1 MMKNRV
7 VITGLG
13 VVSPNAIG
21 INEFEVAL
29 KSMKSGITF
38 HQTLKDK
45 GFSCQIAG
53 MPKLEQSHLDQY
65 FTPLEQKGLIAT
77 GLIYGGIAGQEAWK
91 NAGLDFNEEPDYDSG
106 IIFGTGVLGVDKLR
120 EAFNK
125 IDQNQVRRLG
135 SQSVIQTMASG
146 ISAFLSQKIGCGNM
160 VTTNSSACATGTEA
174 LIMGYDR
181 IKNGK
186 AKRILVGSTSDS
198 GPYIWGGFEA
208 LRILPHQYN
217 EHPELASR
225 PFSENASGFVPSSGS
240 GALVLEDYETAKQ
253 RNATIYAEIIGG
265 HVNSGGQ
272 RQGGSMTSPNAKAVI
287 KCIQSAIDDAS
298 LKPKDIDI
306 INAHLTATKMDAT
319 EIENWT
325 LALNRQGGDFPIINS
340 LKGMIGHGLASCG
353 SLELVASVL
362 QIQKG
367 FVFGNLNAE
376 PIHPSILKLI
386 DGSKIPLKTIKH
398 QTQILA
404 KASFGFGDVNA
415 CVIVKKFSH

>member
-1 MMKNRV
+1 M
-7 VITGLG
+7 
-13 VVSPNAIG
+13 VSPNAIG
-21 INEFEVAL
+21 VDAFEKAL
-29 KSMKSGITF
+29 KSMKSGVTF

-45 GFSCQIAG
+45 GFNCQIAG
-53 MPKLEQSHLDQY
+53 TPKVEQQHLDQY
-65 FTPLEQKGLIAT
+65 FTPLEQKGLLAT

-91 NAGLDFNEEPDYDSG
+91 NAGLTFNDEPDYDSG

-135 SQSVIQTMASG
+135 SQSVVQTMASG

-174 LIMGYDR
+174 LMMGYER

-217 EHPELASR
+217 DNPEQASR
-225 PFSENASGFVPSSGS
+225 PFSEQSSGFVPSSGS
-240 GALVLEDYETAKQ
+240 GALVLEGYESAMI
-253 RNATIYAEIIGG
+253 RGATILAEISGG

-272 RQGGSMTSPNAKAVI
+272 RQGGSMTAPNAKAVI
-287 KCIQSAIDDAS
+287 KCIQSAVEDADI
-298 LKPKDIDI
+298 KTNDIDV

-325 LALNRQGGDFPIINS
+325 LALDRNSINFPIINS

-362 QIQKG
+362 QIHKG

-376 PIHPSILKLI
+376 TIQPFISSRI
-386 DGSKIPLKTIKH
+386 DKSKIPLKTISY
-398 QTQILA
+398 QPQVLA

-415 CVIVKKFSH
+415 CVVLKKS

>member
-1 MMKNRV
+1 MNKRV

-13 VVSPNAIG
+13 VVSPNGVG
-21 INEFEVAL
+21 IEAFEMAL

-38 HQTLKDK
+38 HQDLKDK

-53 MPKLEQSHLDQY
+53 TPQVEKKHLDQY
-65 FTPLEQKGLIAT
+65 FSPLEQKGLLAT

-91 NAGLDFNEEPDYDSG
+91 NAGLTFNENPDYDSG
-106 IIFGTGVLGVDKLR
+106 IIFGTGILGVDKLK
-120 EAFNK
+120 EAFDR
-125 IDQNQVRRLG
+125 IDQNRVRRLG

-146 ISAFLSQKIGCGNM
+146 ISAFLSQKIGCGNQ

-174 LIMGYDR
+174 LMMGYER
-181 IKNGK
+181 IKHGK

-217 EHPELASR
+217 DNPERASR
-225 PFSENASGFVPSSGS
+225 PFSEKATGFVPSAGS

-253 RNATIYAEIIGG
+253 RDATIYAEIIGG
-265 HVNSGGQ
+265 HINSGGQ

-287 KCIQSAIDDAS
+287 KCIQSAVEDANI
-298 LKPKDIDI
+298 KPKDIDV
-306 INAHLTATKMDAT
+306 INAHLTATKMDAS

-325 LALNRQGGDFPIINS
+325 LALDRKGKNFPIINS

-353 SLELVASVL
+353 SLELVASVM
-362 QIQKG
+362 QMHKG

-376 PIHPSILKLI
+376 PIHPSILNLI
-386 DGSKIPLKTIKH
+386 DKSKIPLKIINY
-398 QTQILA
+398 QPQILA

-415 CVIVKKFSH
+415 CVVLKRFEH

>member
-21 INEFEVAL
+21 VNAFEKAL
-29 KSMKSGITF
+29 RSMKSGITF

-53 MPKLEQSHLDQY
+53 TPKVEQQHLDQY
-65 FTPLEQKGLIAT
+65 FTPLEQKGLLAT

-91 NAGLDFNEEPDYDSG
+91 NAGLTFNEEPDYDSG

-125 IDQNQVRRLG
+125 IDDNQVRRLG
-135 SQSVIQTMASG
+135 SQSVVQTMASG
-146 ISAFLSQKIGCGNM
+146 ISAFLGQKIGCGNM

-174 LIMGYDR
+174 LMMGYER

-217 EHPELASR
+217 DKPEKASR
-225 PFSENASGFVPSSGS
+225 PFSEQASGFVPSSGS
-240 GALVLEDYETAKQ
+240 GALVLEDYESAMN
-253 RNATIYAEIIGG
+253 RGATILAEISGG

-272 RQGGSMTSPNAKAVI
+272 RQGGSMTAPNAKAVI
-287 KCIQSAIDDAS
+287 KCIQSAVEDAN
-298 LKPKDIDI
+298 LKTNDIDV

-319 EIENWT
+319 EIENWS
-325 LALNRQGGDFPIINS
+325 LALNRHGKNFPIINS

-362 QIQKG
+362 QIHQG
-367 FVFGNLNAE
+367 FIFGNLNAQ
-376 PIHPSILKLI
+376 PICPEILKLI
-386 DGSKIPLKTIKH
+386 DKSKIPLKTINH
-398 QTQILA
+398 QPQILA

-415 CVIVKKFSH
+415 CVVLKKL